1 MEDTLT
7 DKLISI
13 FKDRDI
19 PAKWEV
25 IESVFE
31 DDRNAQWAS
40 KHLRPDTLLSKDEL
54 ALYLKLKNSGALQP
68 ILRNPDLSATR
79 PILEEELRHTIESLE
94 ASTATI
100 QKQTETLK
108 LQFASL
114 NKRLD
119 LENNVKQQR
128 SRDIARLQK
137 KHEAGRQNTTTAAI
151 ELADGLETDL
161 RTATEKSG
169 AESKR
174 ILASLSTRLKQDD
187 KALASL
193 ETLMCSIKY
202 RGNDAS
208 TIKRTNHLSV
218 MLSDYVAEEIH
229 YRLDRL
235 YLETIHAGG
244 SNHDAIDM
252 ATSTALEEEL
262 ESLYPEIEI
271 LAEMSTRQQFH
282 EPVLRELQNEHDQLR
297 VASHEKV
304 EQALDMLIEMTL
316 SKQDLTNQ
324 LGVRE
329 SSSELLEQLAVLYQS
344 EAGSELIAQASSR
357 RESLRRRSLQPGL
370 LLVTRTPG
378 APVIAQ
384 PSLERLLRRVG
395 VPPGSILHPRENR
408 GVDDLHE
415 KRYHISET
423 LHSLNIA
430 RDAPLVTHL
439 APLDNA
445 YQLLRCSLHANSH
458 RETSLRDSLEE
469 STLLGLE
476 KELASLQNGV
486 QKLNLDVL
494 HQRDSNQ
501 DRLIEQWT

>member
-13 FKDRDI
+13 LKDRDL
-19 PAKWEV
+19 PVKQEV
-25 IESVFE
+25 VESFE
-31 DDRNAQWAS
+31 DDRNVQWAS

-54 ALYLKLKNSGALQP
+54 ALYLKLESSGALQP
-68 ILRNPDLSATR
+68 ILNNPDFGATR
-79 PILEEELRHTIESLE
+79 PVLEDELRDAIESLE
-94 ASTATI
+94 ASTAAI
-100 QKQTETLK
+100 LKQTETLK
-108 LQFASL
+108 FQCASI
-114 NKRLD
+114 NKQLG
-119 LENNVKQQR
+119 LENNIEQQR
-128 SRDIARLQK
+128 SRDIARLHK
-137 KHEAGRQNTTTAAI
+137 KHEAGRHTTTMAAT
-151 ELADGLETDL
+151 ELADELEAGFRSATD
-161 RTATEKSG
+161 KSG

-193 ETLMCSIKY
+193 ETLMSSIKY

-208 TIKRTNHLSV
+208 TVKRTSHLSAL
-218 MLSDYVAEEIH
+218 LSDYVAEEIH

-244 SNHDAIDM
+244 SSSDAMDGTM
-252 ATSTALEEEL
+252 STALEEEL

-271 LAEMSTRQQFH
+271 LAEISTRQQFQ
-282 EPVLRELQNEHDQLR
+282 EPILRELQNEHDKLR
-297 VASHEKV
+297 MASQEKL

-329 SSSELLEQLAVLYQS
+329 SSSELLEQLAALYQS
-344 EAGSELIAQASSR
+344 EAGSELVTQPSSR

-370 LLVTRTPG
+370 LLARTAT
-378 APVIAQ
+378 APVVAQ

-395 VPPGSILHPRENR
+395 IPPESILHPREDG

-415 KRYHISET
+415 KRYDISET
-423 LHSLNIA
+423 LHNLNIGVN
-430 RDAPLVTHL
+430 APLMTCL

-445 YQLLRCSLHANSH
+445 SQLLRCSLHANSH
-458 RETSLRDSLEE
+458 YETSLRDPSEVLAL
-469 STLLGLE
+469 SGLE
-476 KELASLQNGV
+476 KELMSLQNGV

-501 DRLIEQWT
+501 DRLVERWT

>member
-1 MEDTLT
+1 MEDTVT
-7 DKLISI
+7 NKLISI
-13 FKDRDI
+13 LNDRGISTKQEAVVSAFK
-19 PAKWEV
+19 
-25 IESVFE
+25 
-31 DDRNAQWAS
+31 DDRNTHWAS
-40 KHLRPDTLLSKDEL
+40 KYLRPDTLLSKDEL
-54 ALYLKLKNSGALQP
+54 ALYLKLENSDALQP
-68 ILRNPDLSATR
+68 ILRNPGLGATR
-79 PILEEELRHTIESLE
+79 PILEDELRNAIESLE

-108 LQFASL
+108 FQWESL
-114 NKRLD
+114 SQQLG
-119 LENNVKQQR
+119 LENKVKQQR
-128 SRDIARLQK
+128 SRDIARLQN
-137 KHEAGRQNTTTAAI
+137 KHEAGRQSTTMAAA
-151 ELADGLETDL
+151 ELADELEANL
-161 RTATEKSG
+161 RTASDKSG

-187 KALASL
+187 KVLARL
-193 ETLMCSIKY
+193 ETLISSIKY

-208 TIKRTNHLSV
+208 TVKRANHLSAT
-218 MLSDYVAEEIH
+218 LSDYVAEEIH

-235 YLETIHAGG
+235 YLETIHAG
-244 SNHDAIDM
+244 SSDPDAKDEP
-252 ATSTALEEEL
+252 TSIALEEEL

-282 EPVLRELQNEHDQLR
+282 EPILRELQNEHDQLR
-297 VASHEKV
+297 VASQEKL

-329 SSSELLEQLAVLYQS
+329 SSSELLEQLAALYQL
-344 EAGSELIAQASSR
+344 EAGSDLVTQASSR

-370 LLVTRTPG
+370 LARTSS
-378 APVIAQ
+378 APVVAQ

-395 VPPGSILHPRENR
+395 VPPEPLIHPRENG
-408 GVDDLHE
+408 GVSDLHE

-430 RDAPLVTHL
+430 VGAPLVAHL
-439 APLDNA
+439 TPLDNA
-445 YQLLRCSLHANSH
+445 SQLLHCSLHANSH
-458 RETSLRDSLEE
+458 YETSLRDSSEHSAL
-469 STLLGLE
+469 SGLE
-476 KELASLQNGV
+476 KGLASLQNWA

-501 DRLIEQWT
+501 ERLIERWT